1 MNRSPDETLKFQSNQ
16 INGLAKLLKQQLER
30 KLQLNEK
37 SFDVLAAKLNT
48 LDPTAT
54 LARGFS
60 IIKTKNGKRI
70 VRSAEQ
76 LKKGATIIA
85 QFAEGTAT
93 ANVET
98 AELDQRGKTD

>member
-1 MNRSPDETLKFQSNQ
+1 MNRSPDETLKFQSDQTTGFAKFLHQQ
-16 INGLAKLLKQQLER
+16 IKTQ
-30 KLQLNEK
+30 LQLNEK
-37 SFDVLAAKLNT
+37 SLDVLAAKLKT

-60 IIKTKNGKRI
+60 IIRTKNDERI

-76 LKKGATIIA
+76 LKKGATVIA
-85 QFAEGTAT
+85 QFGKGTAT

-98 AELDQRGKTD
+98 VDFGNPGRKD